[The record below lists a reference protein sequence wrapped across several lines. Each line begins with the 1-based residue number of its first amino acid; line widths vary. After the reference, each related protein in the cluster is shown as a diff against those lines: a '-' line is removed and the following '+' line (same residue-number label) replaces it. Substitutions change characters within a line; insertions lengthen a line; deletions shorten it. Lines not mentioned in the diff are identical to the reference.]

1 MYALSN
7 FYKNYYIT
15 YVIKKEAIKYLVASF
30 FCLKEKFY
38 IFDNFN
44 KLLYNKYINKIKGDD
59 DKWQKHELK
68 DTNY

>member
-30 FCLKEKFY
+30 FLFKRKILY
-38 IFDNFN
+38 I
-44 KLLYNKYINKIKGDD
+44 
-59 DKWQKHELK
+59 
-68 DTNY
+68 